1 MSTVK
6 DRFQRQGRGRRGR
19 KRDVGQ
25 TDRTK
30 IFESGGQSD
39 LVGDNLSD
47 ANASLGGANEYS
59 FGPPVSAFAM
69 GEEVDDSSKPT
80 FSSEKC
86 KKCSLTVLVIV
97 LMLTTVIGVGM
108 HLIFGRLPEETA
120 ASPENDVSNIASFA
134 DQSSSPTAIPKF
146 AVFVMPSIT
155 PTPSPT
161 SPTHSPSDVKSLDET
176 LLKIQGT
183 TKENLFDINTP
194 EGKGRD
200 WILNSDRMINVEEE
214 QKTQQRYILSVL
226 YFATNG
232 LFWMKNNTPVFL
244 DIGCET
250 NNWLDAMQSECNWCG
265 VTCTKESNIVQR
277 IDLSTNNVTGA
288 LPNEIASLSNLQ
300 ALNVSR
306 NQLSGTI
313 PTQVFDLLDK
323 LETLDLHGNQITGTI
338 PERTISVSDSRLRY
352 LNLGINQLT
361 GYLPFFSNAEFI
373 IFKKNLLTSFDS
385 RYSTSSALQ
394 KFKGYHNQLM
404 GSLPSTWNTPDLVEV
419 DLGYNFLNGTI
430 PQDLWNLPSLKTIFL
445 DHCNLTGSL
454 PSYSEGTSMH
464 RLWLDS
470 NGLSGSIPSMLGLN
484 WTKLYSIKLEENF
497 FTGAITDEQCN
508 RWEESLPTE
517 EDFSSIHNSE
527 KNNGSSRKKRWT
539 FEVDCDIDCSCCTST
554 TNCQSNTSAN
564 INGRR

>member
-1 MSTVK
+1 MDVDGAMDGPGFLEPIPEDVSLAASQHSVNLSTASAVASSDSGGLTTPTDSTMSTVK

-214 QKTQQRYILSVL
+214 QKNSTAVYTFRLILCYQRVILDEKQYSCFFGYRV
-226 YFATNG
+226 
-232 LFWMKNNTPVFL
+232 
-244 DIGCET
+244 
-250 NNWLDAMQSECNWCG
+250 
-265 VTCTKESNIVQR
+265 R
-277 IDLSTNNVTGA
+277 
-288 LPNEIASLSNLQ
+288 NE
-300 ALNVSR
+300 
-306 NQLSGTI
+306 
-313 PTQVFDLLDK
+313 
-323 LETLDLHGNQITGTI
+323 
-338 PERTISVSDSRLRY
+338 
-352 LNLGINQLT
+352 
-361 GYLPFFSNAEFI
+361 
-373 IFKKNLLTSFDS
+373 
-385 RYSTSSALQ
+385 
-394 KFKGYHNQLM
+394 
-404 GSLPSTWNTPDLVEV
+404 
-419 DLGYNFLNGTI
+419 
-430 PQDLWNLPSLKTIFL
+430 
-445 DHCNLTGSL
+445 
-454 PSYSEGTSMH
+454 
-464 RLWLDS
+464 
-470 NGLSGSIPSMLGLN
+470 
-484 WTKLYSIKLEENF
+484 
-497 FTGAITDEQCN
+497 
-508 RWEESLPTE
+508 
-517 EDFSSIHNSE
+517 
-527 KNNGSSRKKRWT
+527 
-539 FEVDCDIDCSCCTST
+539 
-554 TNCQSNTSAN
+554 
-564 INGRR
+564 